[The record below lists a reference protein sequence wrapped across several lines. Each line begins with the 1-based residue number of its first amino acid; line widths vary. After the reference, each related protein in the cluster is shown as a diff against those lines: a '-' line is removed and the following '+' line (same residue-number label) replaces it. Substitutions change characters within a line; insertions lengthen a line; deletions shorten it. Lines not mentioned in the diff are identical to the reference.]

1 MPKVPKVNSFTTQP
15 LNHLTTQLLSSFVV
29 AQKLCMFIAKI
40 KALREINDSDQAI
53 GKNLRQPSL
62 SPFLA
67 FNKKTR
73 YQACLITG
81 LVGILNSTKA
91 LSGPVASF
99 SLPYGSSTG
108 N

>member
-40 KALREINDSDQAI
+40 KAPREINDSDQAI
-53 GKNLRQPSL
+53 GKNLRQPFL

-67 FNKKTR
+67 FNKAPCSKL
-73 YQACLITG
+73 Q
-81 LVGILNSTKA
+81 GIKRNCA
-91 LSGPVASF
+91 EANPPF
-99 SLPYGSSTG
+99 HPP
-108 N
+108 